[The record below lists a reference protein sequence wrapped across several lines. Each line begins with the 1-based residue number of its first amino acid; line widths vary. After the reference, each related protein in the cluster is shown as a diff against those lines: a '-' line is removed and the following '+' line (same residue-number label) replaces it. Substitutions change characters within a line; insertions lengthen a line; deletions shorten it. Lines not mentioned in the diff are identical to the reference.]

1 MLDMFEDYANAT
13 NNPCD
18 AEVDSYD
25 AMVLFTGRA
34 DDLVQRG
41 EIFLRMKRVL
51 EIECINN
58 SFYCRRVNRHC

>member
-41 EIFLRMKRVL
+41 EIFLRLERVL
-51 EIECINN
+51 DTECIYNI
-58 SFYCRRVNRHC
+58 

>member
-41 EIFLRMKRVL
+41 EIFLRFERVL
-51 EIECINN
+51 DTECIYNI
-58 SFYCRRVNRHC
+58 

>member
-41 EIFLRMKRVL
+41 EIFVIEWKRCL
-51 EIECINN
+51 IQNA
-58 SFYCRRVNRHC
+58 